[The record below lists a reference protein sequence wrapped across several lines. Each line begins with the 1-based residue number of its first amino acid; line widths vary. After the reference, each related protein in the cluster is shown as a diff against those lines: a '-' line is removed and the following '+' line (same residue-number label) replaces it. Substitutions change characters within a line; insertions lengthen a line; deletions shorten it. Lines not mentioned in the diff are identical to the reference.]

1 MTNYRDQLADE
12 LYKAVKEL
20 NECLNSSKLD
30 AVLQKYEDQ
39 KNRQTGRTTIL
50 YMKAIV
56 KALENPGKTVEFI
69 DHYQHNWDRAVYHRE
84 NLKTIINKLGYNIIA
99 ITKGQAQV
107 YLYNEFEPKWKT
119 QIQNAPERPLRGM

>member
-30 AVLQKYEDQ
+30 AVLHRYEDG
-39 KNRQTGRTTIL
+39 KDRQTGRTTIL

-56 KALENPGKTVEFI
+56 KALENPGLMVEFI
-69 DHYQHNWDRAVYHRE
+69 DHYQHNWDRAVSHRE
-84 NLKTIINKLGYNIIA
+84 NLKTIIKKLGYNIIVQ
-99 ITKGQAQV
+99 TKGQAQV
-107 YLYNEFEPKWKT
+107 YLYNEFEPK
-119 QIQNAPERPLRGM
+119 

>member
-1 MTNYRDQLADE
+1 MTNHKNQLADE
-12 LYKAVKEL
+12 LYEAVKKF
-20 NECLNSSKLD
+20 NEDLNSSKLD
-30 AVLQKYEDQ
+30 AILYQYEDQ

-56 KALENPGKTVEFI
+56 KALENPGIMVEFI
-69 DHYQHNWDRAVYHRE
+69 DHYEHNWEGARYHRE

-107 YLYNEFEPKWKT
+107 YLCNEFSPK
-119 QIQNAPERPLRGM
+119 

>member
-12 LYKAVKEL
+12 LYKEVKEL

-56 KALENPGKTVEFI
+56 KALENPGLMVEFI
-69 DHYQHNWDRAVYHRE
+69 DHYEHNWNSAKGHRE
-84 NLKTIINKLGYNIIA
+84 NLETIIKKLGYNIIVQ
-99 ITKGQAQV
+99 TKGQAQV
-107 YLYNEFEPKWKT
+107 YLYNEFEPK
-119 QIQNAPERPLRGM
+119 

>member
-1 MTNYRDQLADE
+1 MNNHKNQLADE

-20 NECLNSSKLD
+20 NECLNSPKLD
-30 AVLQKYEDQ
+30 AVLHRYEDG
-39 KNRQTGRTTIL
+39 KDRQTGRTTIL

-56 KALENPGKTVEFI
+56 KALENPGKSVEFI
-69 DHYQHNWDRAVYHRE
+69 DHYEHNWDRAVYHRE

-107 YLYNEFEPKWKT
+107 YLYNEFEPK
-119 QIQNAPERPLRGM
+119 

>member
-20 NECLNSSKLD
+20 NECLNSPKLD

-56 KALENPGKTVEFI
+56 KALENPGKSVEFI
-69 DHYQHNWDRAVYHRE
+69 DHYEHNWNSAKDHRE
-84 NLKTIINKLGYNIIA
+84 NLKDIINKLGYNIIA

-107 YLYNEFEPKWKT
+107 YLYNEFGK
-119 QIQNAPERPLRGM
+119 

>member
-1 MTNYRDQLADE
+1 MNNYKNQIADE

-56 KALENPGKTVEFI
+56 KALENPGKSVEFI
-69 DHYQHNWDRAVYHRE
+69 DHYEHNWDRAVYHRK
-84 NLKTIINKLGYNIIA
+84 NLEDIIKKLGYNIIVHP
-99 ITKGQAQV
+99 TQQAQV

>member
-1 MTNYRDQLADE
+1 MNNYKNQIADE

-56 KALENPGKTVEFI
+56 KALENPGIMVEFM
-69 DHYQHNWDRAVYHRE
+69 DHYEHNWDRSRYHRD
-84 NLKTIINKLGYNIIA
+84 NLKYIIKQLGYSIIV
-99 ITKGQAQV
+99 KGEAQV